1 MIILI
6 IKGSIRPLKKT
17 KNKRMKKILNYS
29 IGFLLS
35 LAMAS
40 CESGLSDLNVNK
52 TNPSSLDPALLLN
65 QGIINTSFPV
75 KSLVF
80 DVGIVQQMVSPNGGV
95 LAGANFNQDSRDVTT
110 QPIWAV
116 YYQSVIK
123 NTHDALVRAKD
134 DPARS
139 NMYNMARI
147 YQSYVF
153 MVLTDQYGDIPY
165 TEGGAGYS
173 DEILFPEY
181 DRQQDIY
188 PKIIQ
193 ELTEAATALNPAGT
207 IETGD
212 ALYAGDVAKWKK
224 FAYSLL
230 LRAGMRLIKVDA
242 AKAQS
247 TVQAAVAGGV
257 ITANADNAYIRHDPN
272 FPQPIGG
279 TLNGSEAANFY
290 LAKPFVDQLKNTNDP
305 RLPALAIR
313 YVGAGS
319 GAGQTVA
326 IGSTDPAKQ
335 IGMPIGKDNGTI
347 TAAATADGL
356 ASFYDYS
363 QVDRR
368 RIVKISSPVFLV
380 TAAQTNLLLAEAR
393 FRGWIT
399 SGSAAQYFA
408 DGIRAHMDQMAAYD
422 PNSAVP
428 AAARDTYVTANPLA
442 AGTELQQI
450 NTQYWIASFLNGP
463 EAFANFRRSGFPA
476 LTPNPYGQP
485 SNPDVPNGTFIRRL
499 TYPTS
504 ELSVNT
510 DKVNKAIEQQG
521 ADKLSTR
528 VWWDKP

>member
-1 MIILI
+1 
-6 IKGSIRPLKKT
+6 
-17 KNKRMKKILNYS
+17 MKKIANYILAIS
-29 IGFLLS
+29 LLFFT
-35 LAMAS
+35 AS
-40 CESGLSDLNVNK
+40 CDKNLSQLNVNE
-52 TNPSSLDPALLLN
+52 TNSTTLDPALLLN
-65 QGIINTSFPV
+65 QAIINTSFPV
-75 KSLVF
+75 KTLVF
-80 DVGIVQQMVSPNGGV
+80 DIGIVQQMITPNGGV

-110 QPIWAV
+110 QPLWTA

-123 NTHDALVRAKD
+123 NTYDAISKSKD
-134 DPARS
+134 LSTRT

-153 MVLTDQYGDIPY
+153 MILTDEFGDIPY
-165 TEGGAGYS
+165 TEAGAGFA
-173 DEILFPEY
+173 ERIMFPKY

-193 ELTEAATALNPAGT
+193 ELTEAAAALTTTSN

-212 ALYAGDVAKWKK
+212 VLYAGNVAKWKK

-230 LRAGMRLIKVDA
+230 LRAGMRLSKIDP

-257 ITANADNAYIRHDPN
+257 ITDNADNAYIRHDAN
-272 FPQPIGG
+272 FTQPIGS

-290 LAKPFVDQLKNTNDP
+290 LTKPFVDQLKSTNDP
-305 RLPALAIR
+305 RLQAIAIR
-313 YVGAGS
+313 YVGAKS
-319 GAGQTVA
+319 GAGQTAAV
-326 IGSTDPAKQ
+326 GSTDPAKQ
-335 IGMPIGKDNGTI
+335 IGMPLGKDNGTI
-347 TAAATADGL
+347 VAQATADGL

-363 QVDRR
+363 QADRR
-368 RIVKISSPVFLV
+368 RILKVSSPVFLV

-399 SGSAAQYFA
+399 SGTAAQYFA
-408 DGIRAHMDQMAAYD
+408 DGIKAHMDQMATYD
-422 PNSAVP
+422 VNSAIT
-428 AAARDTYVTANPLA
+428 ATARDAYIAANPLTP
-442 AGTELQQI
+442 GSELEQI

-463 EAFANFRRSGFPA
+463 EAFANFRRSGYPA

-485 SNPDVPNGTFIRRL
+485 NNPDVPNGTFIRRL

-510 DKVNKAIEQQG
+510 ENVNEAISRQG

>member
-1 MIILI
+1 
-6 IKGSIRPLKKT
+6 
-17 KNKRMKKILNYS
+17 MKKI
-29 IGFLLS
+29 FLPFILLIVS
-35 LAMAS
+35 VS
-40 CESGLSDLNVNK
+40 CEKGLSDLNKNA
-52 TNPSSLDPALLLN
+52 TNSTTLDPALLLN
-65 QGIINTSFPV
+65 QAIINTSFPV
-75 KSLVF
+75 KTLVF
-80 DVGIVQQMVSPNGGV
+80 DVGIVQQMVTPNGGV

-110 QPIWAV
+110 APLWTA

-123 NTHDALVRAKD
+123 NTYDALKKSKD
-134 DPARS
+134 LPTRG
-139 NMYNMARI
+139 NMYQMVRI

-153 MVLTDQYGDIPY
+153 MMLTDEYGDVPY
-165 TEGGAGYS
+165 TQAGAGFV
-173 DEILFPEY
+173 ERIMFPDY

-193 ELTEAATALNPAGT
+193 ELTEAAAALTTTAT

-212 ALYAGDVAKWKK
+212 VLYAGDVAKWKK
-224 FAYSLL
+224 FAYSLM
-230 LRAGMRLIKVDA
+230 LRAGMRLIKIDA

-257 ITANADNAYIRHDPN
+257 ITANADNAYIRHDAN
-272 FPQPIGG
+272 FTQPIGG

-290 LAKPFVDQLKNTNDP
+290 LTKPFVDQLKNTSDP
-305 RLPALAIR
+305 RLQAIAIR
-313 YVGAGS
+313 YVGAPNG
-319 GAGQTVA
+319 GGQTVS

-335 IGMPIGKDNGTI
+335 IGMPIGKDNT
-347 TAAATADGL
+347 TAVTAATADGL
-356 ASFYDYS
+356 VSFYDYS

-368 RIVKISSPVFLV
+368 RMVKTTSPVFLV

-399 SGSAAQYFA
+399 TGTAAQYFS
-408 DGIRAHMDQMAAYD
+408 DGIKAHMDQMAAYD
-422 PNSAVP
+422 ANSAVS
-428 AAARDTYVTANPLA
+428 ATARDTYVTANPLLV
-442 AGTELQQI
+442 GTELQQI

-463 EAFANFRRSGFPA
+463 EAFANFRRSGYPS

-485 SNPDVPNGTFIRRL
+485 NNPDVPNGTFIRRL

-510 DKVNKAIEQQG
+510 ENVNEAIARQG
-521 ADKLSTR
+521 VDKLSTR

>member
-1 MIILI
+1 
-6 IKGSIRPLKKT
+6 
-17 KNKRMKKILNYS
+17 MKKILNYS
-29 IGFLLS
+29 LFGVIMLVMTG
-35 LAMAS
+35 
-40 CESGLSDLNVNK
+40 CDKGLSDLNVNK
-52 TNPSSLDPALLLN
+52 TNPISLDPALLLN
-65 QGIINTSFPV
+65 QAIINTSFPV

-80 DVGIVQQMVSPNGGV
+80 DIGIVQQMVSPNGGV

-110 QPIWAV
+110 ANLWAT

-123 NTHDALVRAKD
+123 NTHDALMRSKD
-134 DPARS
+134 VAGRS
-139 NMYNMARI
+139 NMYNMVRI

-153 MVLTDQYGDIPY
+153 MILTDEYGEIPY
-165 TEGGAGYS
+165 TQGGAGYS
-173 DEILFPEY
+173 DQILFPKY

-193 ELTEAATALNPAGT
+193 ELTDAVAALDPGGT
-207 IETGD
+207 IESGD
-212 ALYAGDVAKWKK
+212 ALYAGNIGQWKK
-224 FAYSLL
+224 FAYSLM
-230 LRAGMRLIKVDA
+230 LRAGMRLSKIDPT
-242 AKAQS
+242 KAQS

-257 ITANADNAYIRHDPN
+257 ITSNADNAYIRHDAN
-272 FPQPIGG
+272 FTQPIGS

-290 LAKPFVDQLKNTNDP
+290 LTKPFVDILKSTSDP
-305 RLPALAIR
+305 RLQSIAIR
-313 YVGAGS
+313 YVGATS

-326 IGSTDPAKQ
+326 AGTTDPTKQ
-335 IGMPIGKDNGTI
+335 IGMPIGYDNGSI
-347 TAAATADGL
+347 AGAVQADGL

-363 QVDRR
+363 QLDRR
-368 RIVKISSPVFLV
+368 RMVKISSPVFLV

-399 SGSAAQYFA
+399 SGTADQYFS
-408 DGIRAHMDQMAAYD
+408 DGIKAHMDQMVSYD
-422 PNSAVP
+422 PGCAV
-428 AAARDTYVTANPLA
+428 AGADRDTYVTANPLA
-442 AGTELQQI
+442 AGTELVQI

-463 EAFANFRRSGFPA
+463 EAFANFRRSGYPA

-485 SNPDVPNGTFIRRL
+485 NNPDVPNGTFIRRL

-510 DKVNKAIEQQG
+510 TNVNEAITRQG